1 MPKWVCNQTFAILRG
16 SPKFL
21 ADKFKIATNTLLRLP
36 CSPFVLNLKHFLRE
50 QVDSFTNH
58 VVTKPHTYFPMLYQI
73 YKQHYEK
80 YYTGSP
86 KSGKDY
92 RLFVEKLEILRRK

>member
-58 VVTKPHTYFPMLYQI
+58 VVTKPPTYFPMLYQI
-73 YKQHYEK
+73 YKLFFEK
-80 YYTGSP
+80 EGIYNSRQKAIYVSTNVIVN
-86 KSGKDY
+86 
-92 RLFVEKLEILRRK
+92 LL

>member
-1 MPKWVCNQTFAILRG
+1 MPKWVCNQTFAILGG

-73 YKQHYEK
+73 YKQCFEK
-80 YYTGSP
+80 EDIYN
-86 KSGKDY
+86 SGQKAIY
-92 RLFVEKLEILRRK
+92 VSTNAIVNLL

>member
-1 MPKWVCNQTFAILRG
+1 MQQVLGTRFYFDVEIGMLGPKI
-16 SPKFL
+16 
-21 ADKFKIATNTLLRLP
+21 
-36 CSPFVLNLKHFLRE
+36 HE
-50 QVDSFTNH
+50 FT
-58 VVTKPHTYFPMLYQI
+58 KSQEI
-73 YKQHYEK
+73 HYEK